1 MDKSEKI
8 QKEVEKLK
16 EIFKDCDQSS
26 LKLIDG
32 LIFET
37 AFLTVELSEMRKI
50 LNDTGMIKIHPTDF
64 TKQKP
69 LPIANEYRRTLNIYS
84 LNIKVLNSI
93 LRNIDGI
100 EDDAFSVWLKDQLVK
115 DKKEKHNEL

>member
-50 LNDTGMIKIHPTDF
+50 LNDTGMIKIHPADF

-93 LRNIDGI
+93 LRNVDGI
-100 EDDAFSVWLKDQLVK
+100 EDDAFSVWMK
-115 DKKEKHNEL
+115 DKKEKYNEL